1 MAGISRFPKAKR
13 VLSGTAGAEQAK
25 TKTIGTEHMLLGM
38 CIEEGTA
45 AKRVLDELGIELES
59 LRAVLAEMREKTETE
74 PEETTGGLGEDVKRM
89 LEQAL
94 AEALTENAS
103 MVGTEHLIMAM
114 ARDESS
120 TAMRALAMLGVNA
133 TQLERQT
140 ARVMEEYQRMQ
151 EEIQKEEKKDELE
164 KSDVISRRG
173 VSRRKEKDEGKTPL
187 VDQLATDLTS
197 LAEAGKL
204 DPVIGR
210 TKEIERVIQIL
221 ARRTKNN
228 PALIGEPGVGKTA
241 IVEGLAQRI
250 IEGDVPALLLDKRVL
265 QLDVG
270 SMVAGTMYRGQFEE
284 RLKRVIDELKSSG
297 DIIFIDEVH
306 MLVGAG
312 SAGSSV
318 DAANILKPALSRG
331 ESGIGATTATNIAK
345 TLKVAALERRF
356 NPLWWNSPAWKKPL
370 SPWSAPEL

>member
-1 MAGISRFPKAKR
+1 MAGISRFTQKAKR
-13 VLSGTAGAEQAK
+13 VLSLAQQEAEQAK

-59 LRAVLAEMREKTETE
+59 LRAVLAEMKEKTESTQ
-74 PEETTGGLGEDVKRM
+74 EEESTGGLGEDVKRM

-94 AEALTENAS
+94 AEALAENAS

-173 VSRRKEKDEGKTPL
+173 VSRRKEKDEGGKTPL

-197 LAEAGKL
+197 LAEAGGKL

-221 ARRTKNN
+221 ARRTKT
-228 PALIGEPGVGKTA
+228 I
-241 IVEGLAQRI
+241 
-250 IEGDVPALLLDKRVL
+250 
-265 QLDVG
+265 
-270 SMVAGTMYRGQFEE
+270 
-284 RLKRVIDELKSSG
+284 RL
-297 DIIFIDEVH
+297 
-306 MLVGAG
+306 
-312 SAGSSV
+312 
-318 DAANILKPALSRG
+318 
-331 ESGIGATTATNIAK
+331 
-345 TLKVAALERRF
+345 
-356 NPLWWNSPAWKKPL
+356 
-370 SPWSAPEL
+370 